1 MKTDLLTAKKN
12 HIFTVVLLIVMAV
25 QVSMIWFW
33 TMRKTNLFAD
43 ELLSFGYA
51 HSYTFDREDV
61 VYIYETS
68 DWEYETWVDNRAL
81 RDHLEVSEEKSL
93 LSQPPLTALSPGTTS
108 GMRIIRSS
116 RNWMSAISSA

>member
-51 HSYTFDREDV
+51 PRTAPRF
-61 VYIYETS
+61 
-68 DWEYETWVDNRAL
+68 
-81 RDHLEVSEEKSL
+81 
-93 LSQPPLTALSPGTTS
+93 LSVEHDDIEAG
-108 GMRIIRSS
+108 RI
-116 RNWMSAISSA
+116 